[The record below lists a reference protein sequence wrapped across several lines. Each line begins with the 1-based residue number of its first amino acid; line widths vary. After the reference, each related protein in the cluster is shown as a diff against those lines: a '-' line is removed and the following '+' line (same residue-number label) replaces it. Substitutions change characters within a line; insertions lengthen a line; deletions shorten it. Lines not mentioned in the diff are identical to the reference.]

1 MTEKYLREV
10 KGMRSGWIKLHR
22 NIMESDIFNDLQ
34 LYRLWTLCLMKATHK
49 ETDVLIGRQTVHLQP
64 GQFITGREAVHELY
78 NNGLKPKDKVKGKST
93 VYRWLEALEMNGC
106 LNIKKTTKYS
116 VVTVTNWQEYQ
127 QSEHQFEQQMNN
139 KRTTNEHKQEVKN
152 IKNTNSA
159 AEATHAAAPNS
170 PDEDA
175 TKAERIPYKQIIDY
189 LNEKANKS
197 FKHTA
202 VANKKVIKARWNE
215 SYRLDDFKHVIDT
228 KVQQWLTNDEMS
240 QYLRPATLFSNKFDS
255 YLNEQPKQPAAYK
268 PHVVTENDFEEW
280 ELT

>member
-1 MTEKYLREV
+1 MN
-10 KGMRSGWIKLHR
+10 GGWIKLHR
-22 NIMESDIFNDLQ
+22 NIMGSDIFNDLQ

-49 ETDVLIGRQTVHLQP
+49 EKEVLIGRQTVHLQP

-116 VVTVTNWQEYQ
+116 MVTVTNWQEYQ

-152 IKNTNSA
+152 IKNNDSA
-159 AEATHAAAPNS
+159 AEATPVAASNS
-170 PDEDA
+170 TFEEAIKDEQ
-175 TKAERIPYKQIIDY
+175 IPYKQIIEY
-189 LNEKANKS
+189 LNGKSNKS
-197 FKHTA
+197 YKHLA
-202 VANKKVIKARWNE
+202 AANKKLIKARWNE
-215 SYRLDDFKHVIDT
+215 GYRLDDFKHVIDT
-228 KVQQWLTNDEMS
+228 KAQQWLTNDEMS

-255 YLNEQPKQPAAYK
+255 YLNEQPKRPAAYK
-268 PHVVTENDFEEW
+268 SHAVTENDFEEW

>member
-1 MTEKYLREV
+1 MS
-10 KGMRSGWIKLHR
+10 GGWIKLHR
-22 NIMESDIFNDLQ
+22 SIMDNPIFNDLQ
-34 LYRLWTLCLMKATHK
+34 LYRLWSLCLLKATHK
-49 ETDVLIGRQTVHLQP
+49 EREVLVGKKTVYLQP
-64 GQFITGREAVHELY
+64 GQFITGRTAIRELY
-78 NNGLKPKDKVKGKST
+78 NKGLKESDQVHGDKT
-93 VYRWLEALEMNGC
+93 VYRWLMTLEMTRC
-106 LNIKKTTKYS
+106 VTLCKTSKYT
-116 VVTVTNWQEYQ
+116 VVTVTNWNQYQ
-127 QSEHQFEQQMNN
+127 QNDQVRDQVNDLQVD
-139 KRTTNEHKQEVKN
+139 HKQEVKN

-170 PDEDA
+170 PDEDS

-255 YLNEQPKQPAAYK
+255 YLNEQPKRPAAYK
-268 PHVVTENDFEEW
+268 SHAVTENDFEEW